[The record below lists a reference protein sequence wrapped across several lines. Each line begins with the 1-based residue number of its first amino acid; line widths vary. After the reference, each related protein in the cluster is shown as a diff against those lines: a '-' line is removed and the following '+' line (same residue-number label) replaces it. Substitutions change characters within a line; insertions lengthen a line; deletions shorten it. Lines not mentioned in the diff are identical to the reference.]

1 MRNAN
6 QANRIRLRSAFISD
20 VHLGSRDCRA
30 TELLQFLDR
39 IEVEHLFLVGDLID
53 FWSLR
58 RSFYWPDEHN
68 AVVRAILARARA
80 GVRVTYIPGNHDE
93 DLRDFCGSVFGN
105 LHIRR
110 KYVHSTADG
119 RQWLVMHGDELD
131 GAVQCSPWLARLGGG
146 AYALAL
152 WLNRRLNGA
161 RNLLG
166 LPHWSLA
173 NYLKMRIGNAV
184 RHIEAFERAAARVA
198 AERGLHGV
206 ICGHIHRPGMREIE
220 GVTYCNDGDWVESCT
235 ALVEDLAGRLSIWS
249 YDEIGQ
255 LVPNRELVEAAA

>member
-1 MRNAN
+1 MRSPNE
-6 QANRIRLRSAFISD
+6 ANRIRLRSAFISD

-30 TELLQFLDR
+30 GELLQFLDR
-39 IEVEHLFLVGDLID
+39 IEVDTLFVVGDFID

-58 RSFYWPDEHN
+58 RNFYWPAEHN
-68 AVVRAILARARA
+68 AVVKAILAKARA
-80 GVRVTYIPGNHDE
+80 GVRVVYVPGNHDE
-93 DLRDFCGSVFGN
+93 DLRSFCGSMFGN

-131 GAVQCSPWLARLGGG
+131 GVVKCSRWLAWLGGA
-146 AYALAL
+146 AYSLAL
-152 WLNRRLNGA
+152 WLNRGLNVCRRLL
-161 RNLLG
+161 R

-173 NYLKMRIGNAV
+173 NYLKLHIGSAV

-198 AERGLHGV
+198 AERGLDGV
-206 ICGHIHRPGMREIE
+206 ICGHIHRAEMREID

-235 ALVEDLAGRLSIWS
+235 ALVEDHAGRLSIWS
-249 YDEIGQ
+249 WSEAGQ
-255 LVPNRELVEAAA
+255 AAANGELVEAAA